1 MNLYIR
7 LTFLDTEV
15 FQNEDFSLATMSTK
29 QTCGVEGKSGMFSPK
44 TATSYFCSR
53 RFACSLSVSYVDISK
68 IEVWPVEEQ
77 PGAYWQNGAG
87 TKASSESTETMGKGS
102 LWLEP

>member
-44 TATSYFCSR
+44 LPHHISASR

-68 IEVWPVEEQ
+68 IEV
-77 PGAYWQNGAG
+77 
-87 TKASSESTETMGKGS
+87 
-102 LWLEP
+102 